1 MHVLSGNCSASF
13 DKKRVPRRASASGQQ
28 VVALTIDTAC
38 HGLYGAQGA
47 ADCLASG
54 DLISRFHLNIIDV
67 ASSVHHA
74 RRLIVPLSVPRV
86 DGADFRYLHF
96 APGRN

>member
-1 MHVLSGNCSASF
+1 VHVLSGNCSASF

-28 VVALTIDTAC
+28 VVVLAIDTAC
-38 HGLYGAQGA
+38 QGLFGAQRA
-47 ADCLASG
+47 ADCPASG

-74 RRLIVPLSVPRV
+74 K
-86 DGADFRYLHF
+86 D
-96 APGRN
+96 